1 MAYTTIREGSR
12 GEDVKRLQTLLNNEG
27 YSLDVDG
34 IFGEKT
40 QSAVRQYQRNQGL
53 DVDGIVG
60 ANTWSALSS
69 PAAAQASAAQT
80 PTGQVDVSGGRD
92 LTGASSAQIAFSG
105 SQSGWGN
112 RPAYTPSQAVTDAEN
127 ALKEWEANRPGDYVS
142 QYQDQLDALYNQIVG
157 RGEFSYDPSA
167 DPLYEMYKDRYTVGG
182 QQAMQDTMA
191 GAAALSGGYGNSY
204 AQTVGQQQMGAYM
217 TALADV
223 LPELEARA
231 YERWRDEGTD
241 LYNQFQLTQGLDA
254 TGYDRYRDTVG
265 DYYNDL
271 GYAYGKWQD
280 LYGNDYNAYLN
291 ALAAWE
297 SDRNFAYQ
305 QAMDALAQQ
314 NYEREFAYQQQQDA
328 KKSSGS
334 GGGRG
339 GGSSSGGGLSQS
351 DLDNIAFALKR
362 QYGNFTAFISGDI
375 IDSVQPGLTN
385 SQKEYILDLIG
396 EIDAEEMEERSETT
410 LGDAGITGAL
420 SGNPN
425 ILPEEGWANSVPL
438 GEDARQVSPSGT
450 YSGTGSGSVTFATN
464 DAGTTMEDILRKFG
478 RR

>member
-69 PAAAQASAAQT
+69 PAAAQTPAAQT

-127 ALKEWEANRPGDYVS
+127 ALKEWEANRPGDYES
-142 QYQDQLDALYNQIVG
+142 PYADQLAALYDQIVG
-157 RGEFSYDPSA
+157 RGEFSYSPQA
-167 DPLYEMYKDRYTVGG
+167 DPLYEMYKDRYTAGG
-182 QQAMQDTMA
+182 QLAMQDAMA

-280 LYGNDYNAYLN
+280 LYGNDYNQYLN
-291 ALAAWE
+291 ALAAWQD
-297 SDRNFAYQ
+297 DRNFAYQ

-314 NYEREFAYQQQQDA
+314 NYEREWAYRQQQDA
-328 KKSSGS
+328 KKNSGS
-334 GGGRG
+334 GGGK
-339 GGSSSGGGLSQS
+339 SSGSNKANKDDGSAMIGDLSE
-351 DLDNIAFALKR
+351 DNLQDIALNIYLGTGMQDPLKR
-362 QYGNFTAFISGDI
+362 VDGTSYSEKQKQYI
-375 IDSVQPGLTN
+375 
-385 SQKEYILDLIG
+385 KEQIKIL
-396 EIDAEEMEERSETT
+396 MESY
-410 LGDAGITGAL
+410 G
-420 SGNPN
+420 
-425 ILPEEGWANSVPL
+425 
-438 GEDARQVSPSGT
+438 
-450 YSGTGSGSVTFATN
+450 
-464 DAGTTMEDILRKFG
+464 
-478 RR
+478 

>member
-1 MAYTTIREGSR
+1 MATYSTIKRGSR
-12 GEDVKRLQTLLNNEG
+12 GDDVERLQTMLNNAG

-34 IFGEKT
+34 IFGDNT
-40 QSAVRQYQRNQGL
+40 YNAVRQYQRAQGL

-60 ANTWSALSS
+60 TNTWGAL
-69 PAAAQASAAQT
+69 
-80 PTGQVDVSGGRD
+80 TGGGSGGSGTTSGVVDVTQPPTTSTTPGGNAVIGGYNF
-92 LTGASSAQIAFSG
+92 TTP
-105 SQSGWGN
+105 
-112 RPAYTPSQAVTDAEN
+112 RPTYTPSQAVTDAEN

-191 GAAALSGGYGNSY
+191 GAAALSGGYANSY
-204 AQTVGQQQMGAYM
+204 AQTVGQQQYNAYM
-217 TALADV
+217 AELAAI

-231 YERWRDEGTD
+231 YDRWRDEGAD

-254 TGYDRYRDTVG
+254 TDYDRYRDTVG

-314 NYEREFAYQQQQDA
+314 NYEREWAYMQQQNA

-334 GGGRG
+334 
-339 GGSSSGGGLSQS
+339 SSGRSGKKADTAGG
-351 DLDNIAFALKR
+351 
-362 QYGNFTAFISGDI
+362 
-375 IDSVQPGLTN
+375 
-385 SQKEYILDLIG
+385 
-396 EIDAEEMEERSETT
+396 
-410 LGDAGITGAL
+410 
-420 SGNPN
+420 
-425 ILPEEGWANSVPL
+425 ANVPL
-438 GEDARQVSPSGT
+438 GAVLGAVVGLMGQNQEDVLDEIAYELKDEYGLSAGQITGETIEAKHPWLTNAQKQYVLDVVDELSQEEFEELAKT
-450 YSGTGSGSVTFATN
+450 YKGNKIATPN
-464 DAGTTMEDILRKFG
+464 AGTTVGDVFNQFVWG
-478 RR
+478 R

>member
-1 MAYTTIREGSR
+1 MATYSTIKRGSR
-12 GEDVKRLQTLLNNEG
+12 GDDVERLQTMLNNAG

-60 ANTWSALSS
+60 TNTWGAL
-69 PAAAQASAAQT
+69 
-80 PTGQVDVSGGRD
+80 TGGGSGSGSTSGVVDVTQPPTTSTTPGGNAVIGGYNF
-92 LTGASSAQIAFSG
+92 TTP
-105 SQSGWGN
+105 
-112 RPAYTPSQAVTDAEN
+112 RPTYTPSQAVTDAEN

-157 RGEFSYDPSA
+157 RGEFSYDPTA

-191 GAAALSGGYGNSY
+191 NAAALSGGYGNSY
-204 AQTVGQQQMGAYM
+204 AQTVGQQQYNAYM
-217 TALADV
+217 AELAAI

-231 YERWRDEGTD
+231 YDRWRDEGTD

-254 TGYDRYRDTVG
+254 TDYDRYRDTVG

-291 ALAAWE
+291 ALSAWE

-314 NYEREFAYQQQQDA
+314 NYEREWAYMQQQNA

-334 GGGRG
+334 
-339 GGSSSGGGLSQS
+339 SSGRSGKKADTAGG
-351 DLDNIAFALKR
+351 
-362 QYGNFTAFISGDI
+362 
-375 IDSVQPGLTN
+375 
-385 SQKEYILDLIG
+385 
-396 EIDAEEMEERSETT
+396 
-410 LGDAGITGAL
+410 
-420 SGNPN
+420 
-425 ILPEEGWANSVPL
+425 ANVPL
-438 GEDARQVSPSGT
+438 GAVLGAVVGLMGQNQEDVLDEIAYELKDEYGLSAGQITGETIEAKHPWLTNAQKQYVLDVVDELSQEEFEELAKT
-450 YSGTGSGSVTFATN
+450 YKGNKIATPN
-464 DAGTTMEDILRKFG
+464 AGTTVGDVFNQFVWG
-478 RR
+478 R

>member
-1 MAYTTIREGSR
+1 MATYSTIKRGSR
-12 GEDVKRLQTLLNNEG
+12 GDDVERLQTMLNNAG

-34 IFGEKT
+34 IFGDNT
-40 QSAVRQYQRNQGL
+40 YNAVRQYQRAQGL
-53 DVDGIVG
+53 GVDGIVG
-60 ANTWSALSS
+60 TNTWGAL
-69 PAAAQASAAQT
+69 
-80 PTGQVDVSGGRD
+80 TGGGSGGSGNTNGVVDVTQPPTTSTTPGGNAVIGGYNF
-92 LTGASSAQIAFSG
+92 TTP
-105 SQSGWGN
+105 
-112 RPAYTPSQAVTDAEN
+112 RPTYTPSQAVTDAEN

-191 GAAALSGGYGNSY
+191 NAAALSGGYGNSY
-204 AQTVGQQQMGAYM
+204 AQTVGQQQYNQYM
-217 TALADV
+217 TALADI

-231 YERWRDEGTD
+231 YDRWRDEGVD

-254 TGYDRYRDTVG
+254 TDYDRYRDTVS

-291 ALAAWE
+291 ALAAWQD
-297 SDRNFAYQ
+297 DRNFAYQ

-314 NYEREFAYQQQQDA
+314 NYEREFAYQQQQDE

-339 GGSSSGGGLSQS
+339 SGSSKVNKDDGSAMIGDMSED
-351 DLDNIAFALKR
+351 DLQDIALNIYLGTGMQDPLKR
-362 QYGNFTAFISGDI
+362 VDGTSYSAKQKQYIKEQI
-375 IDSVQPGLTN
+375 QILMDSYG
-385 SQKEYILDLIG
+385 
-396 EIDAEEMEERSETT
+396 
-410 LGDAGITGAL
+410 
-420 SGNPN
+420 
-425 ILPEEGWANSVPL
+425 
-438 GEDARQVSPSGT
+438 
-450 YSGTGSGSVTFATN
+450 
-464 DAGTTMEDILRKFG
+464 
-478 RR
+478 

>member
-1 MAYTTIREGSR
+1 MATYSTIKRGSR
-12 GEDVKRLQTLLNNEG
+12 GDDVERLQTMLKNAG

-60 ANTWSALSS
+60 TNTWGAL
-69 PAAAQASAAQT
+69 
-80 PTGQVDVSGGRD
+80 TGGGSGGSGTTSGVVDVTQSPTTSTTPGGNAVIGGYNF
-92 LTGASSAQIAFSG
+92 TTP
-105 SQSGWGN
+105 
-112 RPAYTPSQAVTDAEN
+112 RPTYTPSQAVTDAEN

-204 AQTVGQQQMGAYM
+204 AQTVGQQQYNAYM
-217 TALADV
+217 AELAAI

-231 YERWRDEGTD
+231 YDRWRDEGVD

-254 TGYDRYRDTVG
+254 TDYDRYRDTVG

-271 GYAYGKWQD
+271 DYAYGKWQD
-280 LYGNDYNAYLN
+280 LYGNDYNQYLN
-291 ALAAWE
+291 ALAAWQD
-297 SDRNFAYQ
+297 DRNFAYQ

-339 GGSSSGGGLSQS
+339 SGSSKVNKDDGSAMIGDLSE
-351 DLDNIAFALKR
+351 DNLQDIALNIYLGTGMQDPLKR
-362 QYGNFTAFISGDI
+362 VDGTSYSAKQKQYIKEQI
-375 IDSVQPGLTN
+375 QILMDSYG
-385 SQKEYILDLIG
+385 
-396 EIDAEEMEERSETT
+396 
-410 LGDAGITGAL
+410 
-420 SGNPN
+420 
-425 ILPEEGWANSVPL
+425 
-438 GEDARQVSPSGT
+438 
-450 YSGTGSGSVTFATN
+450 
-464 DAGTTMEDILRKFG
+464 
-478 RR
+478 

>member
-1 MAYTTIREGSR
+1 MAYATIREGSR

-40 QSAVRQYQRNQGL
+40 QSAVRQYQKNQGL

-60 ANTWSALSS
+60 MNTWSALSS
-69 PAAAQASAAQT
+69 PTAAQPSAAQT
-80 PTGQVDVSGGRD
+80 PMGQVDVAGGRD
-92 LTGASSAQIAFSG
+92 LTGASNAQIGLSG
-105 SQSGWGN
+105 NQSSLGN
-112 RPAYTPSQAVTDAEN
+112 QPTYVPSQAVLDAEN
-127 ALKEWEANRPGDYVS
+127 ALKQWETNRPEEYES
-142 QYQDQLDALYNQIVG
+142 PYADQLAALYDQIVG
-157 RGEFSYDPSA
+157 RGEFSYSPQA

-191 GAAALSGGYGNSY
+191 NAAALSGGYANSY

-217 TALADV
+217 TALANV

-254 TGYDRYRDTVG
+254 ADYDRYRDTVG

-280 LYGNDYNAYLN
+280 LYGNDYNQYLN
-291 ALAAWE
+291 ALAAWQD
-297 SDRNFAYQ
+297 DRNFAYQ

-334 GGGRG
+334 GGGKSS
-339 GGSSSGGGLSQS
+339 GSSSGGGLSQS

-362 QYGNFTAFISGDI
+362 EYGNFTGFISDQI
-375 IDSVQPGLTN
+375 IDQKFPGLSN
-385 SQKEYILDLIG
+385 SQKEYVMDLIEEINRG
-396 EIDAEEMEERSETT
+396 ELAEAAESPE
-410 LGDAGITGAL
+410 G
-420 SGNPN
+420 
-425 ILPEEGWANSVPL
+425 ILPEEAWANNVPL
-438 GEDARQVSPSGT
+438 GDDARQVSPSGT
-450 YSGTGSGSVTFATN
+450 YSGTGSGSVSFATN
-464 DAGTTMEDILRKFG
+464 DAGTTVADILRKFG

>member
-60 ANTWSALSS
+60 TNTWGAL
-69 PAAAQASAAQT
+69 
-80 PTGQVDVSGGRD
+80 TGGGSGG
-92 LTGASSAQIAFSG
+92 SG
-105 SQSGWGN
+105 NTSGVVNVTQPPTTSTTPGGN
-112 RPAYTPSQAVTDAEN
+112 AVIGGYNFATPRPTYTPSQAVTDAEN

-142 QYQDQLDALYNQIVG
+142 QYQEQLDALYNQIVG

-204 AQTVGQQQMGAYM
+204 AQTVGQQQYNAYM
-217 TALADV
+217 AELAAI

-231 YERWRDEGTD
+231 YDRWRDEGVD

-254 TGYDRYRDTVG
+254 TDYDRYRDTVG

-280 LYGNDYNAYLN
+280 LYGNDYNQYLN
-291 ALAAWE
+291 ALAAWQD
-297 SDRNFAYQ
+297 DRNFAYQ

-314 NYEREFAYQQQQDA
+314 NYEREWAYRQQQDA
-328 KKSSGS
+328 QKSSGS

-339 GGSSSGGGLSQS
+339 SGSSKVNKDDGSAMIGDMSED
-351 DLDNIAFALKR
+351 DLQDIALNIYLGTGMQDPLKR
-362 QYGNFTAFISGDI
+362 VDGTSYSAKQKQYIKEQI
-375 IDSVQPGLTN
+375 KILMDSYG
-385 SQKEYILDLIG
+385 
-396 EIDAEEMEERSETT
+396 
-410 LGDAGITGAL
+410 
-420 SGNPN
+420 
-425 ILPEEGWANSVPL
+425 
-438 GEDARQVSPSGT
+438 
-450 YSGTGSGSVTFATN
+450 
-464 DAGTTMEDILRKFG
+464 
-478 RR
+478 

>member
-1 MAYTTIREGSR
+1 MATYSTIKRGSR
-12 GEDVKRLQTLLNNEG
+12 GDDVERLQTMLKNAG

-60 ANTWSALSS
+60 TNTWGAL
-69 PAAAQASAAQT
+69 
-80 PTGQVDVSGGRD
+80 TGGGSGGSGTTSGVVDVTQSPTTGTTPGGNAVIGGYNFN
-92 LTGASSAQIAFSG
+92 TP
-105 SQSGWGN
+105 
-112 RPAYTPSQAVTDAEN
+112 RPTYTPSQAVTDAEN

-157 RGEFSYDPSA
+157 RGEFSYDPTA

-191 GAAALSGGYGNSY
+191 NAAALSGGYGNSY
-204 AQTVGQQQMGAYM
+204 AQTVGQQQYNQYM
-217 TALADV
+217 TALADI

-231 YERWRDEGTD
+231 YDRWRDEGVD

-254 TGYDRYRDTVG
+254 TDYDRYRDTVG

-291 ALAAWE
+291 ALAAWQD
-297 SDRNFAYQ
+297 DRNFAYQ

-334 GGGRG
+334 GGGKSS
-339 GGSSSGGGLSQS
+339 GSSKANKDDGSAMIGDLSE
-351 DLDNIAFALKR
+351 DNLQDIALNIYLGTGMQDPLKR
-362 QYGNFTAFISGDI
+362 VDGTSYSAKQKQYIKEQI
-375 IDSVQPGLTN
+375 QILMDSYG
-385 SQKEYILDLIG
+385 
-396 EIDAEEMEERSETT
+396 
-410 LGDAGITGAL
+410 
-420 SGNPN
+420 
-425 ILPEEGWANSVPL
+425 
-438 GEDARQVSPSGT
+438 
-450 YSGTGSGSVTFATN
+450 
-464 DAGTTMEDILRKFG
+464 
-478 RR
+478 

>member
-1 MAYTTIREGSR
+1 MATYSTIKRGSR
-12 GEDVKRLQTLLNNEG
+12 GDDVERLQTMLKNAG

-60 ANTWSALSS
+60 TNTWGALTGGGSGGSS
-69 PAAAQASAAQT
+69 TTS
-80 PTGQVDVSGGRD
+80 GVVDVTQSPTTSTTPGGNAVIGGYNF
-92 LTGASSAQIAFSG
+92 TTP
-105 SQSGWGN
+105 
-112 RPAYTPSQAVTDAEN
+112 RPTYTPSQAVTDAEN

-191 GAAALSGGYGNSY
+191 NAAALSGGYGNSY
-204 AQTVGQQQMGAYM
+204 AQTVGQQQYNQYM
-217 TALADV
+217 TALADI

-231 YERWRDEGTD
+231 YDRWRDEGVD

-254 TGYDRYRDTVG
+254 TDYDRYRDTVG

-339 GGSSSGGGLSQS
+339 SGSSKVNKDDGSAMIGDMSED
-351 DLDNIAFALKR
+351 DLQDIALNIYLGTGMQDPLKR
-362 QYGNFTAFISGDI
+362 VDGTSYSAKQKQYIKEQI
-375 IDSVQPGLTN
+375 QILMDSYG
-385 SQKEYILDLIG
+385 
-396 EIDAEEMEERSETT
+396 
-410 LGDAGITGAL
+410 
-420 SGNPN
+420 
-425 ILPEEGWANSVPL
+425 
-438 GEDARQVSPSGT
+438 
-450 YSGTGSGSVTFATN
+450 
-464 DAGTTMEDILRKFG
+464 
-478 RR
+478 

>member
-34 IFGEKT
+34 IFGEKS

-69 PAAAQASAAQT
+69 PAAAQASAPQT

-191 GAAALSGGYGNSY
+191 GAAALSGGYANSY
-204 AQTVGQQQMGAYM
+204 AQTVGQQQYNAYM
-217 TALADV
+217 AELAAI

-231 YERWRDEGTD
+231 YDRWRDEGAD

-254 TGYDRYRDTVG
+254 TDYDRYRDTVG

-280 LYGNDYNAYLN
+280 LYGNDYNQYLN
-291 ALAAWE
+291 ALAAWQD
-297 SDRNFAYQ
+297 DRNFAYQ

-314 NYEREFAYQQQQDA
+314 NYEREWAYRQQQDA
-328 KKSSGS
+328 QKSSGS
-334 GGGRG
+334 GGGKSS
-339 GGSSSGGGLSQS
+339 GSSKANKDDGSAMIGDLSE
-351 DLDNIAFALKR
+351 DNLQDIALNIYLGTGMQDPLKR
-362 QYGNFTAFISGDI
+362 VDGTSYSEKQKQYIKEQI
-375 IDSVQPGLTN
+375 KILMDSYG
-385 SQKEYILDLIG
+385 
-396 EIDAEEMEERSETT
+396 
-410 LGDAGITGAL
+410 
-420 SGNPN
+420 
-425 ILPEEGWANSVPL
+425 
-438 GEDARQVSPSGT
+438 
-450 YSGTGSGSVTFATN
+450 
-464 DAGTTMEDILRKFG
+464 
-478 RR
+478 

>member
-1 MAYTTIREGSR
+1 MATYSTIRRGSR
-12 GEDVKRLQTLLNNEG
+12 GDDVERLQTMLNNAG

-34 IFGEKT
+34 IFGDNT
-40 QSAVRQYQRNQGL
+40 YNAVRQYQRANGL
-53 DVDGIVG
+53 SVDGIVG
-60 ANTWSALSS
+60 TNTWGAL
-69 PAAAQASAAQT
+69 
-80 PTGQVDVSGGRD
+80 TGGGSGGSGSTSGVVDVTQPPTTSTTPGGNAV
-92 LTGASSAQIAFSG
+92 TGGYNFTTP
-105 SQSGWGN
+105 
-112 RPAYTPSQAVTDAEN
+112 RPTYTPSQAVTDAEN

-191 GAAALSGGYGNSY
+191 GAAALSGGYANSY
-204 AQTVGQQQMGAYM
+204 AQTVGQQQYNQYM
-217 TALADV
+217 TALAAI

-231 YERWRDEGTD
+231 YDRWRDEGVD

-254 TGYDRYRDTVG
+254 TDYDRYRDTVG

-334 GGGRG
+334 GGGKSS
-339 GGSSSGGGLSQS
+339 GSSSGGGLSQS

-362 QYGNFTAFISGDI
+362 EYGNFTGFISDQI
-375 IDSVQPGLTN
+375 IDQKFPGLSN
-385 SQKEYILDLIG
+385 SQKEYVMDLIEEINRG
-396 EIDAEEMEERSETT
+396 ELAEAAESPE
-410 LGDAGITGAL
+410 G
-420 SGNPN
+420 
-425 ILPEEGWANSVPL
+425 ILPEEAWANNVPL
-438 GEDARQVSPSGT
+438 GDDARQVSPSGT
-450 YSGTGSGSVTFATN
+450 YSGTGSGSVSFATN
-464 DAGTTMEDILRKFG
+464 DAGTTVADILRKFG

>member
-1 MAYTTIREGSR
+1 MATYSTIRRGSR
-12 GEDVKRLQTLLNNEG
+12 GDDVERLQTMLNNAG

-60 ANTWSALSS
+60 TNTWGAL
-69 PAAAQASAAQT
+69 
-80 PTGQVDVSGGRD
+80 TGGGSGGSGTTSGVVDVTQPPTTSTTPGGNAVIGGYNF
-92 LTGASSAQIAFSG
+92 TTP
-105 SQSGWGN
+105 
-112 RPAYTPSQAVTDAEN
+112 RPTYTPSQAVTDAEN

-191 GAAALSGGYGNSY
+191 GAAALSGGYANSY
-204 AQTVGQQQMGAYM
+204 AQTVGQQQYNAYM
-217 TALADV
+217 AELAAI

-231 YERWRDEGTD
+231 YDRWRDEGAD

-254 TGYDRYRDTVG
+254 TDYDRYRDTVG

-291 ALAAWE
+291 ALSAWE

-314 NYEREFAYQQQQDA
+314 NYEREWAYMQQQNA

-334 GGGRG
+334 
-339 GGSSSGGGLSQS
+339 SSGRSGKKADTAGG
-351 DLDNIAFALKR
+351 
-362 QYGNFTAFISGDI
+362 
-375 IDSVQPGLTN
+375 
-385 SQKEYILDLIG
+385 
-396 EIDAEEMEERSETT
+396 
-410 LGDAGITGAL
+410 
-420 SGNPN
+420 
-425 ILPEEGWANSVPL
+425 ANVPL
-438 GEDARQVSPSGT
+438 GAVLGAVVGLMGQNQEDVLDEIAYELKDEYGLSAGQITGETIEAKHPWLTNAQKQYVLDVVDELSQEEFEELAKT
-450 YSGTGSGSVTFATN
+450 YKGNKIATPN
-464 DAGTTMEDILRKFG
+464 AGTTVGDVFNQFVWG
-478 RR
+478 R

>member
-1 MAYTTIREGSR
+1 MATYSTIKRGSR
-12 GEDVKRLQTLLNNEG
+12 GDDVERLQTMLNNAG

-53 DVDGIVG
+53 GVDGIVG
-60 ANTWSALSS
+60 TNTWGAL
-69 PAAAQASAAQT
+69 
-80 PTGQVDVSGGRD
+80 TGGGSGGSGTTSGVVDVTQPPTTSTTPGGNAVIGGYNF
-92 LTGASSAQIAFSG
+92 TTP
-105 SQSGWGN
+105 
-112 RPAYTPSQAVTDAEN
+112 RPTYTPSQAVTDAEN

-191 GAAALSGGYGNSY
+191 NAAALSGGYGNSY
-204 AQTVGQQQMGAYM
+204 AQTVGQQQYNAYM
-217 TALADV
+217 AELAAI

-231 YERWRDEGTD
+231 YDRWRDEGVD

-254 TGYDRYRDTVG
+254 TDYDRYRDTVG

-280 LYGNDYNAYLN
+280 LYGNDYNQYLN
-291 ALAAWE
+291 ALAAWQD
-297 SDRNFAYQ
+297 DRNFAYQ

-314 NYEREFAYQQQQDA
+314 NYEREWAYRQQQDA
-328 KKSSGS
+328 KKNSGS

-339 GGSSSGGGLSQS
+339 SGSSKVNKDDGSAMIGDMSED
-351 DLDNIAFALKR
+351 DLQDIALNIYMGTGMQDPLKR
-362 QYGNFTAFISGDI
+362 VDGTSYSAKQKQYIKEQI
-375 IDSVQPGLTN
+375 QILMDSYG
-385 SQKEYILDLIG
+385 
-396 EIDAEEMEERSETT
+396 
-410 LGDAGITGAL
+410 
-420 SGNPN
+420 
-425 ILPEEGWANSVPL
+425 
-438 GEDARQVSPSGT
+438 
-450 YSGTGSGSVTFATN
+450 
-464 DAGTTMEDILRKFG
+464 
-478 RR
+478 

>member
-1 MAYTTIREGSR
+1 VE
-12 GEDVKRLQTLLNNEG
+12 RLQTMLNNAG

-60 ANTWSALSS
+60 TNTWGAL
-69 PAAAQASAAQT
+69 
-80 PTGQVDVSGGRD
+80 TGGGSGGSGTTSGVVDVTQPPTTSTTPGGNAVIGGYNF
-92 LTGASSAQIAFSG
+92 TTP
-105 SQSGWGN
+105 
-112 RPAYTPSQAVTDAEN
+112 RPTYTPSQAVTDAEN

-191 GAAALSGGYGNSY
+191 GAAALSGGYANSY
-204 AQTVGQQQMGAYM
+204 AQTVGQQQYNAYM
-217 TALADV
+217 AELAAI

-231 YERWRDEGTD
+231 YDRWRDEGAD

-254 TGYDRYRDTVG
+254 TDYDRYRDTVG

-280 LYGNDYNAYLN
+280 LYGNDYNQYLN
-291 ALAAWE
+291 ALAAWQD
-297 SDRNFAYQ
+297 DRNFAYQ

-314 NYEREFAYQQQQDA
+314 NYEREWAYRQQQDA
-328 KKSSGS
+328 QKSSGS
-334 GGGRG
+334 GGGKSS
-339 GGSSSGGGLSQS
+339 GSSKANKDDGSAMIGDLSE
-351 DLDNIAFALKR
+351 DNLQDIALNIYLGTGMQDPLKR
-362 QYGNFTAFISGDI
+362 VDGTSYSEKQKQYIKEQI
-375 IDSVQPGLTN
+375 KILMDSYG
-385 SQKEYILDLIG
+385 
-396 EIDAEEMEERSETT
+396 
-410 LGDAGITGAL
+410 
-420 SGNPN
+420 
-425 ILPEEGWANSVPL
+425 
-438 GEDARQVSPSGT
+438 
-450 YSGTGSGSVTFATN
+450 
-464 DAGTTMEDILRKFG
+464 
-478 RR
+478 

>member
-53 DVDGIVG
+53 GVDGIVG
-60 ANTWSALSS
+60 TNTWGAL
-69 PAAAQASAAQT
+69 
-80 PTGQVDVSGGRD
+80 TGGGSGGSGTTSGVVDVTQPPTTSTTPGGNAVIGGYNF
-92 LTGASSAQIAFSG
+92 TTP
-105 SQSGWGN
+105 
-112 RPAYTPSQAVTDAEN
+112 RPTYTPSQAVTDAEN

-204 AQTVGQQQMGAYM
+204 AQTVGQQQYNAYM
-217 TALADV
+217 AELAAI

-231 YERWRDEGTD
+231 YDRWRDEGVD

-254 TGYDRYRDTVG
+254 TDYDRYRDTVG

-280 LYGNDYNAYLN
+280 LYGNDYNQYLN
-291 ALAAWE
+291 ALAAWQD
-297 SDRNFAYQ
+297 DRNFAYQ

-314 NYEREFAYQQQQDA
+314 NYEREWAYRQQQDA
-328 KKSSGS
+328 QKSSGS
-334 GGGRG
+334 GGGKSS
-339 GGSSSGGGLSQS
+339 GSSKANKDDGSAMIGDLSE
-351 DLDNIAFALKR
+351 DNLQDIALNIYLGTGMQDPLKR
-362 QYGNFTAFISGDI
+362 VDGTSYSEKQKQYIKEQI
-375 IDSVQPGLTN
+375 KILMDSYG
-385 SQKEYILDLIG
+385 
-396 EIDAEEMEERSETT
+396 
-410 LGDAGITGAL
+410 
-420 SGNPN
+420 
-425 ILPEEGWANSVPL
+425 
-438 GEDARQVSPSGT
+438 
-450 YSGTGSGSVTFATN
+450 
-464 DAGTTMEDILRKFG
+464 
-478 RR
+478 

>member
-1 MAYTTIREGSR
+1 MATYSTIKRGSR
-12 GEDVKRLQTLLNNEG
+12 GDDVERLQTMLNNAG

-34 IFGEKT
+34 IFGDNT
-40 QSAVRQYQRNQGL
+40 YNAVRQYQRAQGL

-60 ANTWSALSS
+60 TNTWGAL
-69 PAAAQASAAQT
+69 
-80 PTGQVDVSGGRD
+80 TGGGSGGSGTTSGVVDVTQPPTTSTTPGGNAVIGGYNF
-92 LTGASSAQIAFSG
+92 TTP
-105 SQSGWGN
+105 
-112 RPAYTPSQAVTDAEN
+112 RPTYTPSQAVTDAEN

-191 GAAALSGGYGNSY
+191 GAAALSGGYANSY
-204 AQTVGQQQMGAYM
+204 AQTVGQQQYNAYM
-217 TALADV
+217 AELAAI

-231 YERWRDEGTD
+231 YDRWRDEGAD

-254 TGYDRYRDTVG
+254 TDYDRYRDTVG

-291 ALAAWE
+291 ALSAWE

-314 NYEREFAYQQQQDA
+314 NYEREWAYMQQQNA

-334 GGGRG
+334 
-339 GGSSSGGGLSQS
+339 SSGRSGKKADTAGG
-351 DLDNIAFALKR
+351 
-362 QYGNFTAFISGDI
+362 
-375 IDSVQPGLTN
+375 
-385 SQKEYILDLIG
+385 
-396 EIDAEEMEERSETT
+396 
-410 LGDAGITGAL
+410 
-420 SGNPN
+420 
-425 ILPEEGWANSVPL
+425 ANVPL
-438 GEDARQVSPSGT
+438 GAVLGAVVGLMGQNQEDVLDEIAYELKDEYGLSAGQITGETIEAKHPWLTNAQKQYVLDVVDELSQEEFEELAKT
-450 YSGTGSGSVTFATN
+450 YKGNKIATPN
-464 DAGTTMEDILRKFG
+464 AGTTVGDVFNQFVWG
-478 RR
+478 R

>member
-1 MAYTTIREGSR
+1 MATYSTIKRGSR
-12 GEDVKRLQTLLNNEG
+12 GDDVERLQTMLNNAG

-34 IFGEKT
+34 IFGDNT
-40 QSAVRQYQRNQGL
+40 YNAVRQYQRAQGL

-60 ANTWSALSS
+60 TNTWGAL
-69 PAAAQASAAQT
+69 
-80 PTGQVDVSGGRD
+80 TGGGSGGSGNTSGVVDVTQPPTTSTTPGGNAVIGGYNF
-92 LTGASSAQIAFSG
+92 TTP
-105 SQSGWGN
+105 
-112 RPAYTPSQAVTDAEN
+112 RPTYTPSQAVTDAEN

-191 GAAALSGGYGNSY
+191 GAAALSGGYANSY
-204 AQTVGQQQMGAYM
+204 AQTVGQQQYNAYM
-217 TALADV
+217 AELAAI

-231 YERWRDEGTD
+231 YDRWRDEGAD

-254 TGYDRYRDTVG
+254 TDYDRYRDTVG

-291 ALAAWE
+291 ALSAWE

-314 NYEREFAYQQQQDA
+314 NYEREWAYMQQQNA

-334 GGGRG
+334 
-339 GGSSSGGGLSQS
+339 SSGRSGKKADTAGG
-351 DLDNIAFALKR
+351 
-362 QYGNFTAFISGDI
+362 
-375 IDSVQPGLTN
+375 
-385 SQKEYILDLIG
+385 
-396 EIDAEEMEERSETT
+396 
-410 LGDAGITGAL
+410 
-420 SGNPN
+420 
-425 ILPEEGWANSVPL
+425 ANVPL
-438 GEDARQVSPSGT
+438 GAVLGAVVGLMGQNQEDVLDEIAYELKDEYGLSAGQITGETIEAKHPWLTNAQKQYVLDVVDELSQEEFEELAKT
-450 YSGTGSGSVTFATN
+450 YKGNKIATPN
-464 DAGTTMEDILRKFG
+464 AGTTVGDVFNQFVWG
-478 RR
+478 R

>member
-69 PAAAQASAAQT
+69 PAAAQVSAPQT

-191 GAAALSGGYGNSY
+191 GAAALSGGYANSY
-204 AQTVGQQQMGAYM
+204 AQTVGQQQYNAYM
-217 TALADV
+217 AELAAI

-231 YERWRDEGTD
+231 YDRWRDEGAD

-254 TGYDRYRDTVG
+254 TDYDRYRDTVG

-280 LYGNDYNAYLN
+280 LYGNDYNQYLN
-291 ALAAWE
+291 ALAAWQD
-297 SDRNFAYQ
+297 DRNFAYQ

-314 NYEREFAYQQQQDA
+314 NYEREWAYRQQQDA
-328 KKSSGS
+328 QKSSGS
-334 GGGRG
+334 GGGKSS
-339 GGSSSGGGLSQS
+339 GSSKANKDDGSAMIGDLSE
-351 DLDNIAFALKR
+351 DNLQDIALNIYLGTGMQDPLKR
-362 QYGNFTAFISGDI
+362 VDGTSYSEKQKQYIKEQI
-375 IDSVQPGLTN
+375 KILMDSYG
-385 SQKEYILDLIG
+385 
-396 EIDAEEMEERSETT
+396 
-410 LGDAGITGAL
+410 
-420 SGNPN
+420 
-425 ILPEEGWANSVPL
+425 
-438 GEDARQVSPSGT
+438 
-450 YSGTGSGSVTFATN
+450 
-464 DAGTTMEDILRKFG
+464 
-478 RR
+478 

>member
-1 MAYTTIREGSR
+1 MASYSTIKRGSR
-12 GEDVKRLQTLLNNEG
+12 GDDVERLQTMLNNAG

-34 IFGEKT
+34 IFGDNT
-40 QSAVRQYQRNQGL
+40 YNAVRQYQRAQGL
-53 DVDGIVG
+53 SVDGIVG
-60 ANTWSALSS
+60 TNTWGAL
-69 PAAAQASAAQT
+69 
-80 PTGQVDVSGGRD
+80 TGGGSGSGNTSGVVDVTQPPTTSTTPGGNAV
-92 LTGASSAQIAFSG
+92 TGGYNFTTP
-105 SQSGWGN
+105 
-112 RPAYTPSQAVTDAEN
+112 RPTYTPSQAVTDAEN

-191 GAAALSGGYGNSY
+191 GAAALSGGYANSY
-204 AQTVGQQQMGAYM
+204 AQTVGQQQYNAYM
-217 TALADV
+217 AELAAI

-231 YERWRDEGTD
+231 YDRWRDEGTD

-254 TGYDRYRDTVG
+254 TDYDRYRDTVG

-334 GGGRG
+334 SGGGG
-339 GGSSSGGGLSQS
+339 KSSGSSSGGGLSQS

-362 QYGNFTAFISGDI
+362 EYGNFTGFISDQI
-375 IDSVQPGLTN
+375 IDQKFPGLSN
-385 SQKEYILDLIG
+385 SQKEYVMDLIEEINRG
-396 EIDAEEMEERSETT
+396 ELAEAAESPE
-410 LGDAGITGAL
+410 G
-420 SGNPN
+420 
-425 ILPEEGWANSVPL
+425 ILPEEAWANNVPL
-438 GEDARQVSPSGT
+438 GDDARQVSPSGT
-450 YSGTGSGSVTFATN
+450 YSGTGSGSVSFATN
-464 DAGTTMEDILRKFG
+464 DAGTTVADILRKFG

>member
-1 MAYTTIREGSR
+1 MATYSTIKRGSR
-12 GEDVKRLQTLLNNEG
+12 GDDVERLQTMLKNAG

-60 ANTWSALSS
+60 TNTWGAL
-69 PAAAQASAAQT
+69 
-80 PTGQVDVSGGRD
+80 TGGGSGGSGTTSGVVDVTQSPTTGTTPGGNAVIGGYNFN
-92 LTGASSAQIAFSG
+92 TP
-105 SQSGWGN
+105 
-112 RPAYTPSQAVTDAEN
+112 RPTYTPSQAVTDAEN

-157 RGEFSYDPSA
+157 RGEFSYDPTA

-191 GAAALSGGYGNSY
+191 NAAALSGGYGNSY
-204 AQTVGQQQMGAYM
+204 AQTVGQQQYNAYM
-217 TALADV
+217 AELAAI

-231 YERWRDEGTD
+231 YDRWRDEGTD

-254 TGYDRYRDTVG
+254 TDYDRYRDTVG

-291 ALAAWE
+291 ALSAWE

-339 GGSSSGGGLSQS
+339 SGSSKVNKDDGSAMIGDLSE
-351 DLDNIAFALKR
+351 DNLQDIALNIYLGTGMQDPLKR
-362 QYGNFTAFISGDI
+362 VDGTSYSAKQKQYIKEQI
-375 IDSVQPGLTN
+375 QILMDSYG
-385 SQKEYILDLIG
+385 
-396 EIDAEEMEERSETT
+396 
-410 LGDAGITGAL
+410 
-420 SGNPN
+420 
-425 ILPEEGWANSVPL
+425 
-438 GEDARQVSPSGT
+438 
-450 YSGTGSGSVTFATN
+450 
-464 DAGTTMEDILRKFG
+464 
-478 RR
+478 

>member
-1 MAYTTIREGSR
+1 MASYSTIKRGSR
-12 GEDVKRLQTLLNNEG
+12 GDDVERLQTMLNNAG

-34 IFGEKT
+34 IFGDNT
-40 QSAVRQYQRNQGL
+40 YNAVRQYQRANGL
-53 DVDGIVG
+53 SVDGIVG
-60 ANTWSALSS
+60 TNTWGAL
-69 PAAAQASAAQT
+69 
-80 PTGQVDVSGGRD
+80 TGGGNSGSGSTSGVVDVTQSPTTSTTPGGNAVIGGYNF
-92 LTGASSAQIAFSG
+92 TTP
-105 SQSGWGN
+105 
-112 RPAYTPSQAVTDAEN
+112 RPTYTPSQAVTDAEN

-191 GAAALSGGYGNSY
+191 GAAALSGGYANSY
-204 AQTVGQQQMGAYM
+204 AQTVGQQQYNQYM
-217 TALADV
+217 TALADI

-231 YERWRDEGTD
+231 YDRWRDEGVD

-254 TGYDRYRDTVG
+254 TDYDRYRDTVG

-334 GGGRG
+334 GG
-339 GGSSSGGGLSQS
+339 
-351 DLDNIAFALKR
+351 
-362 QYGNFTAFISGDI
+362 
-375 IDSVQPGLTN
+375 
-385 SQKEYILDLIG
+385 
-396 EIDAEEMEERSETT
+396 
-410 LGDAGITGAL
+410 
-420 SGNPN
+420 
-425 ILPEEGWANSVPL
+425 
-438 GEDARQVSPSGT
+438 
-450 YSGTGSGSVTFATN
+450 
-464 DAGTTMEDILRKFG
+464 
-478 RR
+478 

>member
-1 MAYTTIREGSR
+1 MATYSTIKRGSR
-12 GEDVKRLQTLLNNEG
+12 GDDVERLQTMLNNAG

-34 IFGEKT
+34 IFGDNT
-40 QSAVRQYQRNQGL
+40 YNAVRQYQRAQGL

-60 ANTWSALSS
+60 TNTWGTTS
-69 PAAAQASAAQT
+69 
-80 PTGQVDVSGGRD
+80 GVVDVTQPPTTSTTPGGNAVIGGYNF
-92 LTGASSAQIAFSG
+92 TTP
-105 SQSGWGN
+105 
-112 RPAYTPSQAVTDAEN
+112 RPTYTPSQAVTDAEN

-167 DPLYEMYKDRYTVGG
+167 DPLYEMYKDRYTAGG
-182 QQAMQDTMA
+182 QLAMQDAMA

-280 LYGNDYNAYLN
+280 LYGNDYNQYLN
-291 ALAAWE
+291 ALAAWQD
-297 SDRNFAYQ
+297 DRNFAYQ

-314 NYEREFAYQQQQDA
+314 NYEREWAYRQQQDA
-328 KKSSGS
+328 KKNSGS
-334 GGGRG
+334 GGGKSS
-339 GGSSSGGGLSQS
+339 GSSKANKDDGSAMIGDLSE
-351 DLDNIAFALKR
+351 DNLQDIALNIYLGTGMQDPLKR
-362 QYGNFTAFISGDI
+362 VDGTSYSEKQKQYIPQQI
-375 IDSVQPGLTN
+375 KIQ
-385 SQKEYILDLIG
+385 
-396 EIDAEEMEERSETT
+396 MESD
-410 LGDAGITGAL
+410 G
-420 SGNPN
+420 
-425 ILPEEGWANSVPL
+425 
-438 GEDARQVSPSGT
+438 
-450 YSGTGSGSVTFATN
+450 
-464 DAGTTMEDILRKFG
+464 
-478 RR
+478 

>member
-1 MAYTTIREGSR
+1 MATYSTIKRGSR
-12 GEDVKRLQTLLNNEG
+12 GDDVERLQTMLNNAG

-60 ANTWSALSS
+60 TNTWGALAGGGSGGS
-69 PAAAQASAAQT
+69 GTTS
-80 PTGQVDVSGGRD
+80 GVVDVTQSPTTSTTPGGNAVIGGYNF
-92 LTGASSAQIAFSG
+92 TTP
-105 SQSGWGN
+105 
-112 RPAYTPSQAVTDAEN
+112 RPTYTPSQAVTDAEN

-191 GAAALSGGYGNSY
+191 NAAALSGGYGNSY
-204 AQTVGQQQMGAYM
+204 AQTVGQQQYNQYM

-231 YERWRDEGTD
+231 YDRWRDEGVD

-254 TGYDRYRDTVG
+254 TDYDRYRDTVG

-291 ALAAWE
+291 ALAAWQD
-297 SDRNFAYQ
+297 DRNFAYQ

-328 KKSSGS
+328 QKSSGS

-339 GGSSSGGGLSQS
+339 SGSSKVNKDDGSAMIGDMSED
-351 DLDNIAFALKR
+351 DLQDIALNIYLGTGMQDPLKR
-362 QYGNFTAFISGDI
+362 VDGTSYSAKQKQYIKEQI
-375 IDSVQPGLTN
+375 KILMDSYG
-385 SQKEYILDLIG
+385 
-396 EIDAEEMEERSETT
+396 
-410 LGDAGITGAL
+410 
-420 SGNPN
+420 
-425 ILPEEGWANSVPL
+425 
-438 GEDARQVSPSGT
+438 
-450 YSGTGSGSVTFATN
+450 
-464 DAGTTMEDILRKFG
+464 
-478 RR
+478 

>member
-1 MAYTTIREGSR
+1 MASYSTIKRGSR
-12 GEDVKRLQTLLNNEG
+12 GDDVERLQTLLNNAG

-34 IFGEKT
+34 IFGDNT
-40 QSAVRQYQRNQGL
+40 YNAVRQYQRANGL
-53 DVDGIVG
+53 SVDGIVG
-60 ANTWSALSS
+60 TNTWGAL
-69 PAAAQASAAQT
+69 
-80 PTGQVDVSGGRD
+80 TGGSNSGSGSTSGVVDVTQPPTTSTTPGGNAV
-92 LTGASSAQIAFSG
+92 TGGYNFTTP
-105 SQSGWGN
+105 
-112 RPAYTPSQAVTDAEN
+112 RPTYTPSQAVTDAEN

-191 GAAALSGGYGNSY
+191 GAAALSGGYANSY
-204 AQTVGQQQMGAYM
+204 AQTVGQQQYNQYM
-217 TALADV
+217 TALADI

-231 YERWRDEGTD
+231 YDRWRDEGVD

-254 TGYDRYRDTVG
+254 TDYDRYRDTVG

-334 GGGRG
+334 GGGKSS
-339 GGSSSGGGLSQS
+339 GSSSGGGLSQS

-362 QYGNFTAFISGDI
+362 EYGNFTGFISDQI
-375 IDSVQPGLTN
+375 IDQKFPGLSN
-385 SQKEYILDLIG
+385 SQKEYVMDLIEEINRG
-396 EIDAEEMEERSETT
+396 ELAEAAESPE
-410 LGDAGITGAL
+410 G
-420 SGNPN
+420 
-425 ILPEEGWANSVPL
+425 ILPEEAWANNVPL
-438 GEDARQVSPSGT
+438 GDDARQVSPSGT
-450 YSGTGSGSVTFATN
+450 YSGTGSGSVSFATN
-464 DAGTTMEDILRKFG
+464 DAGTTVADILRKFG

>member
-34 IFGEKT
+34 IFGDNT
-40 QSAVRQYQRNQGL
+40 YNAVRQYQRAQGL

-60 ANTWSALSS
+60 TNTWGAL
-69 PAAAQASAAQT
+69 
-80 PTGQVDVSGGRD
+80 TGGGSGGSGTISGVVDVTQPPTTSTTPGGNAVISGYNF
-92 LTGASSAQIAFSG
+92 TTP
-105 SQSGWGN
+105 
-112 RPAYTPSQAVTDAEN
+112 RPTYTPSQAVTDAEN

-191 GAAALSGGYGNSY
+191 NAAALSGGYGNSY
-204 AQTVGQQQMGAYM
+204 AQTVGQQQYNAYM
-217 TALADV
+217 AELAAI

-231 YERWRDEGTD
+231 YDRWRDEGTD

-254 TGYDRYRDTVG
+254 TDYDRYRDTVG

-280 LYGNDYNAYLN
+280 LYGNDYNQYLN
-291 ALAAWE
+291 ALAAWQD
-297 SDRNFAYQ
+297 DRNFAYQ

-328 KKSSGS
+328 KKNSGS
-334 GGGRG
+334 GGGKSS
-339 GGSSSGGGLSQS
+339 GSSKANKDDGSAMIGDLSE
-351 DLDNIAFALKR
+351 DNLQDIALNIYLGTGMQDPLKR
-362 QYGNFTAFISGDI
+362 VDGTSYSEKQKQYI
-375 IDSVQPGLTN
+375 
-385 SQKEYILDLIG
+385 KEQIKIL
-396 EIDAEEMEERSETT
+396 MESY
-410 LGDAGITGAL
+410 G
-420 SGNPN
+420 
-425 ILPEEGWANSVPL
+425 
-438 GEDARQVSPSGT
+438 
-450 YSGTGSGSVTFATN
+450 
-464 DAGTTMEDILRKFG
+464 
-478 RR
+478 

>member
-1 MAYTTIREGSR
+1 
-12 GEDVKRLQTLLNNEG
+12 
-27 YSLDVDG
+27 
-34 IFGEKT
+34 
-40 QSAVRQYQRNQGL
+40 
-53 DVDGIVG
+53 
-60 ANTWSALSS
+60 
-69 PAAAQASAAQT
+69 
-80 PTGQVDVSGGRD
+80 
-92 LTGASSAQIAFSG
+92 
-105 SQSGWGN
+105 
-112 RPAYTPSQAVTDAEN
+112 
-127 ALKEWEANRPGDYVS
+127 
-142 QYQDQLDALYNQIVG
+142 
-157 RGEFSYDPSA
+157 
-167 DPLYEMYKDRYTVGG
+167 
-182 QQAMQDTMA
+182 MQDTMA
-191 GAAALSGGYGNSY
+191 NAAALSGGYGNSY
-204 AQTVGQQQMGAYM
+204 AQTVGQQQYNAYM
-217 TALADV
+217 AELAAI

-231 YERWRDEGTD
+231 YDRWRDEGTD

-254 TGYDRYRDTVG
+254 TDYDRYRDTVG

-291 ALAAWE
+291 ALSAWE

-334 GGGRG
+334 GGRRG
-339 GGSSSGGGLSQS
+339 SGSGSGGGLSQS

-438 GEDARQVSPSGT
+438 GEDARHVSPSGT
-450 YSGTGSGSVTFATN
+450 YSGTGSGSVNFATN
-464 DAGTTMEDILRKFG
+464 DAGTTMADILRRFG

>member
-69 PAAAQASAAQT
+69 PSAAQVSAPQT

-127 ALKEWEANRPGDYVS
+127 ALKEWKANRPGDYES
-142 QYQDQLDALYNQIVG
+142 PYADQLAALYDQIVG
-157 RGEFSYDPSA
+157 RGEFSYSPQA
-167 DPLYEMYKDRYTVGG
+167 DPLYEMYKDRYTAGG
-182 QQAMQDTMA
+182 QLAMQDAMA

-280 LYGNDYNAYLN
+280 LYGNDYNQYLN
-291 ALAAWE
+291 ALAAWQD
-297 SDRNFAYQ
+297 DRNFAYQ

-314 NYEREFAYQQQQDA
+314 NYEREWAYRQQQDA
-328 KKSSGS
+328 KKNSGS
-334 GGGRG
+334 GGGKSS
-339 GGSSSGGGLSQS
+339 GSSKANKDDGSAMIGDLSE
-351 DLDNIAFALKR
+351 DNLQDIALNIYLGTGMQDPLKR
-362 QYGNFTAFISGDI
+362 VDGTSYSEKQKQYI
-375 IDSVQPGLTN
+375 
-385 SQKEYILDLIG
+385 KEQIKIL
-396 EIDAEEMEERSETT
+396 M
-410 LGDAGITGAL
+410 
-420 SGNPN
+420 
-425 ILPEEGWANSVPL
+425 
-438 GEDARQVSPSGT
+438 
-450 YSGTGSGSVTFATN
+450 GSYG
-464 DAGTTMEDILRKFG
+464 
-478 RR
+478 

>member
-1 MAYTTIREGSR
+1 MATYSTIKRGSR
-12 GEDVKRLQTLLNNEG
+12 GDDVERLQTMLNNAG

-60 ANTWSALSS
+60 TNTWSALSS
-69 PAAAQASAAQT
+69 PAAAQASAPQT

-191 GAAALSGGYGNSY
+191 NAAALSGGYANSY
-204 AQTVGQQQMGAYM
+204 AQTVGQQQYNAYM
-217 TALADV
+217 AELAAI

-231 YERWRDEGTD
+231 YDRWRDEGVD

-254 TGYDRYRDTVG
+254 TDYDRYRDTVG

-291 ALAAWE
+291 ALSAWE

-314 NYEREFAYQQQQDA
+314 NYEREWAYMQQQNA

-334 GGGRG
+334 
-339 GGSSSGGGLSQS
+339 SSGRSGKKADTAGG
-351 DLDNIAFALKR
+351 
-362 QYGNFTAFISGDI
+362 
-375 IDSVQPGLTN
+375 
-385 SQKEYILDLIG
+385 
-396 EIDAEEMEERSETT
+396 
-410 LGDAGITGAL
+410 
-420 SGNPN
+420 
-425 ILPEEGWANSVPL
+425 ANVPL
-438 GEDARQVSPSGT
+438 GAVLGAVVGLMGQNQEDVLDEIAYELKDEYGLSAGQITGETIEAKHPWLTNAQKQYVLDVVDELSQEEFEELAKT
-450 YSGTGSGSVTFATN
+450 YKGNKIATPN
-464 DAGTTMEDILRKFG
+464 AGTTVGDVFNQFVWG
-478 RR
+478 R